1 MRHKADD
8 AMAGAPASGEGS
20 RGKAGGSQT
29 PLLSKTTRKA
39 TPPAYG
45 RQGVSRPLCII
56 LLLKPVE
63 EQNIPLLAVRLF
75 SVRSSSSNERAIQ
88 GGIMYNVY
96 R

>member
-1 MRHKADD
+1 MIV
-8 AMAGAPASGEGS
+8 
-20 RGKAGGSQT
+20 
-29 PLLSKTTRKA
+29 L
-39 TPPAYG
+39 
-45 RQGVSRPLCII
+45 I

-75 SVRSSSSNERAIQ
+75 SLRSPQDHQNSLFLKQERAIQ